1 MMKRPDHAG
10 IQGRASQAPTVG
22 VSLTLG
28 EAHAAWQRARRRKK
42 PSATRWRFERRWLD
56 SLVDLTDTLQAGTWQ
71 PRHTQCFVVHRP
83 KTREVHAP
91 DFADR
96 VLHHWLVPQ
105 LEAVF
110 DAGFIHDSFANR
122 RGKGTLAA
130 VRRLQV
136 FMRQRQDGRGGGWA
150 LKLDVHNCFNRIHRP
165 TLYRLLVHGLSKAQ
179 RAGRLDDARTLQLRS
194 LCHRL
199 LAEPTRM
206 RIANPVA
213 HRRLPPH
220 KRLDLAPAGRGIPV
234 GNLTSQFFVN
244 VYLDRLDQFVKHE
257 LKVRHYLRFV
267 DDMVLLGDSASQ
279 LTDWRKRIA
288 GFLDE
293 QLGLTLRDMP
303 GPNPLRDGLPFLGY
317 RVYTSHLGVLQR
329 SVQHCRQALRNF
341 ERRHVRWYQRPD
353 GALWLRWR
361 APPER
366 LQALHQQL
374 ASYWGHFGHAQA
386 FHQRLALIAEFAW
399 LQALFEPTALQDA
412 RLLPAW
418 QPDGA
423 GLSEQRALMAQ
434 CWPCT
439 EATSRVADWVQCG
452 ALWQGPLG
460 ATVQVQG
467 ATARHRR
474 AWQPYRQL
482 AQHGWLRHGAR
493 RRSLVE
499 AFGPCYIDPTP

>member
-1 MMKRPDHAG
+1 MMKRPDQAG
-10 IQGRASQAPTVG
+10 FQGRASQAPRVG
-22 VSLTLG
+22 VPLTLAQ
-28 EAHAAWQRARRRKK
+28 AHAAWQRARRRKK
-42 PSATRWRFERRWLD
+42 PSASRWRFERRWLD
-56 SLVDLTDTLQAGTWQ
+56 SLVDLTDTLQAGNWQ

-130 VRRLQV
+130 VQRLQG
-136 FMRQRQDGRGGGWA
+136 FMRQRQDGQGGGWA

-165 TLYRLLVHGLSKAQ
+165 TLYRLLVNGLSKAQ
-179 RAGRLDDARTLQLRS
+179 RAGRLDDGHALQLRS

-199 LAEPTRM
+199 LAQPTRM
-206 RIANPVA
+206 RITDPLA

-267 DDMVLLGDSASQ
+267 DDMVLLGDSAAQ
-279 LTDWRKRIA
+279 LAGWRECIA
-288 GFLDE
+288 GFLGD

-303 GPNPLRDGLPFLGY
+303 GPGLLRHGLPFLGY
-317 RVYTSHLGVLQR
+317 RVYASHLAVLQR
-329 SVQHCRQALRNF
+329 SVQHCRQALQAF
-341 ERRHVRWYQRPD
+341 ERRHVRWYRAPN
-353 GALWLRWR
+353 GARWLRWR
-361 APPER
+361 AAPER
-366 LQALHQQL
+366 LQALQQQL

-399 LQALFEPTALQDA
+399 LQALFEPAALLDA
-412 RLLPAW
+412 RLQPAW

-423 GLSEQRALMAQ
+423 GLSEQQALMTQ
-434 CWPCT
+434 CWPHT
-439 EATSRVADWVQCG
+439 GETVPVAGWVQCG
-452 ALWQGPLG
+452 ALWRGPLG
-460 ATVQVQG
+460 ATVQVHG
-467 ATARHRR
+467 AAARHRR
-474 AWQPYRQL
+474 AWQPYRLL

-499 AFGPCYIDPTP
+499 AFGPCYID